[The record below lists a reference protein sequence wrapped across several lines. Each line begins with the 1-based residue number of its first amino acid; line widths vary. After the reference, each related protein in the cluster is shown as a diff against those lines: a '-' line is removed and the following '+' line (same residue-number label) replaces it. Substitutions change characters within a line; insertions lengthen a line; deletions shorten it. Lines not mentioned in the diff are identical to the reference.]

1 MASCKIFIDMFGT
14 LTEKFQNL
22 FHSISGKTTLT
33 EESIADAVREVRL
46 ALLDADVN
54 YSVVSQFIKKVK
66 EKCLGDSVLKSVKPG
81 QYFTKIIHDE
91 LVALMGMQEEPLALK
106 GSPAVIM
113 LCGLQ
118 GSGKTTQCAKLAH
131 YLLQQDKQRKIL
143 LSACDLQRPAAVL
156 QLKKLGEQV
165 GVPVFTIEGE
175 SNPVKVAVE
184 ALNKAKKE
192 GFDILII
199 DTAGRLHVDEEL
211 MEQLQKIK
219 KEVNPSEILFV
230 ASANTGQDAVK
241 TAQEFDQRVSLT
253 GSILTMLDGSAR
265 AGAAISIREITNKP
279 LKFEGVGE
287 KITDLQP
294 FNPHSMAD
302 RILGMGDIINL
313 VRKSQQHFDEEE
325 QEDLEKKMRKAS
337 FTFGDYLK
345 SMKMMKKMG
354 SFKSILQMIPGMPAL
369 DQMQVDEKEIH
380 RTEAIVLSMTPAER
394 DGKVELSHSRRKR
407 IAKGCGLD
415 VESVNRFVNKFT
427 KMKQFFKDMPAL
439 QKQMQKGMGNKEK
452 FLWR

>member
-1 MASCKIFIDMFGT
+1 MFGT

-22 FHSISGKTTLT
+22 FHSLAGKTTLT
-33 EESIADAVREVRL
+33 EDGIADAVKQVRL

-91 LVALMGMQEEPLALK
+91 LVALMGNQEEPLLLK

-118 GSGKTTQCAKLAH
+118 GSGKTTQCAKLGR
-131 YLLQQDKQRKIL
+131 YLLEQNKQRKIML
-143 LSACDLQRPAAVL
+143 AACDLQRPAAVL
-156 QLKKLGEQV
+156 QLKKLGEQI
-165 GVPVFTIEGE
+165 GIPVFALEGE
-175 SNPVKVAVE
+175 SDPVKVAVKALDE
-184 ALNKAKKE
+184 AKQE
-192 GFDILII
+192 GFDILIL

-219 KEVNPSEILFV
+219 AKTNPCEILFV
-230 ASANTGQDAVK
+230 ASCHTGQDAVK
-241 TAQEFDQRVSLT
+241 TAQEFDQKVSLT
-253 GSILTMLDGSAR
+253 GTILTMLDGSAR
-265 AGAAISIREITNKP
+265 AGAAISIREITGKP

-287 KITDLQP
+287 KDLQL

-313 VRKSQQHFDEEE
+313 VRKSQEHFNE
-325 QEDLEKKMRKAS
+325 QEQEELEKKMMKAS

-380 RTEAIVLSMTPAER
+380 RTEAIVLSMTPSER
-394 DGKVELSHSRRKR
+394 EGKVELSHSRRKR
-407 IAKGCGLD
+407 IAKGCGMD